1 MNQREHSRIRRKE
14 IQEVPRKVKKTS
26 LLLWSIMV
34 IMILS
39 ACGEDHVADGG
50 ASEGTAST
58 VADTQTEK
66 PSAAQKASTTQ
77 KASAVEDASATEET
91 SVTEAGENLQP
102 SADVYSFLQGQKSWQ
117 KEDAWSGEW
126 ADYTEAGQVFGHFGC
141 SFCCMANIYCT
152 LAGQEC
158 SPLDMFT
165 VTKEVTSYVPTAESA
180 ALGWGDMQ
188 SALAYTGI
196 SGELGNKPES
206 LQSFAE
212 MMQQHRTAIVLIS
225 SNNDATY
232 WQKDGGHYVNIWDYN
247 STTGE
252 VFLADPGGPARN
264 RSVIPLQYVYD
275 ALKTSSSY
283 QYLVIDGYSK
293 ANNQWNHE
301 GIQEAWIHE

>member
-1 MNQREHSRIRRKE
+1 MNRRKHNRTQRKE
-14 IQEVPRKVKKTS
+14 IQGVSRKVKKMS
-26 LLLWSIMV
+26 VLLWSIM
-34 IMILS
+34 IIIILS
-39 ACGEDHVADGG
+39 ACGENHAANGG
-50 ASEGTAST
+50 ATERTERT
-58 VADTQTEK
+58 ETDTQTEEA
-66 PSAAQKASTTQ
+66 SATQKASTTE
-77 KASAVEDASATEET
+77 V
-91 SVTEAGENLQP
+91 GENLQP

-126 ADYTEAGQVFGHFGC
+126 ADYEEAGQVFGHFGC

-152 LAGQEC
+152 LSGQEC
-158 SPLDMFT
+158 SPLDMFA
-165 VTKEVTSYVPTAESA
+165 VTKEVTSYVPAAESA

-196 SGELGNKPES
+196 SSELGNKPQS

-283 QYLVIDGYSK
+283 QYLVIDDYSK